1 MIRGAWRQG
10 REQWLP
16 GRWRERGGDDAAGKG
31 PGPGADENKPEPELE
46 TDREPALAPADA
58 IDWRSYRPVASFSHP
73 ALISDW
79 APVRDWLRQ
88 PDNRRLLHLRS
99 QLTRQARLW
108 KRTDCNRE
116 YLYREVGYASA
127 RELVQACGDELE
139 PLERDFLDQSAAH
152 LAFLRRRNRFVRVVG
167 LMLIALRGRRYR
179 RRRTGA
185 AGVGGGARQPASQQ
199 AQGGGPAHQP
209 RQYASGRDAGDQR
222 RPGPAAAG
230 GAEFEPGL

>member
-1 MIRGAWRQG
+1 M
-10 REQWLP
+10 
-16 GRWRERGGDDAAGKG
+16 
-31 PGPGADENKPEPELE
+31 
-46 TDREPALAPADA
+46 
-58 IDWRSYRPVASFSHP
+58 
-73 ALISDW
+73 
-79 APVRDWLRQ
+79 RDWLRQ
-88 PDNRRLLHLRS
+88 PENRRLLHLRS

-167 LMLIALRGRRYR
+167 LMLIALLVAA
-179 RRRTGA
+179 TVA
-185 AGVGGGARQPASQQ
+185 AGLALRASAEARVNLHRSKLKEADLHISRGNTPQ
-199 AQGGGPAHQP
+199 AVMQAH
-209 RQYASGRDAGDQR
+209 QR
-222 RPGPAAAG
+222 RPGPAAEG